1 MTNGCSDNRQRAI
14 ARHITAARR
23 CGGAWM
29 LWPMLALL
37 SMSVEALT
45 LQSLEFHARSGD
57 QTDIRLQFDAPPPA
71 PTSYTIEQPARI
83 VIDVPGAG
91 SALGQKHHD
100 LGVGNARRLSVL
112 PAADRVRAIV
122 SLGQLV
128 RYQTTVDG
136 NALLVR
142 VGGPLS
148 AGLES
153 DPSIAAEAAS
163 STSTPSE
170 PSTAALNMP
179 ADVFGDAAEQGVG
192 PRVTGVDFRR
202 GEQGEGRIIVG
213 LSDSKVPVDVSM
225 SGGKVRVVILG
236 TQLPGALARRLD
248 VTDFATPVRT
258 IDAEQ
263 LDGNTVLTLG
273 ASGEFDYLAH
283 QADNTLSIDVSP
295 ISETRASARDE
306 AFKYQ
311 GEKLSLNFQDIEVR
325 SVLQLIADFTDL
337 NLVASDTVAGRI
349 TLRLKN
355 VPWDQALELILKTKG
370 LDKRQVGNVL
380 LVAPAAEIAAREK
393 QELES
398 QKQMSE
404 LAPLRTEF
412 LQIRYASASQLLQLF
427 AQASANGAA
436 APGPAGAD
444 PTQPVTGGMLSGRG
458 SVIVDERTNAII
470 ITDTQDRIDAF
481 RAIIAQ
487 LDVAVRQV
495 LIEARIVTASSNSSE
510 QLGIRWGGG
519 TSWDDGRYA
528 LSGSAEAV
536 GEIRGGTVGGTS
548 PGNLVVDLGATAA
561 NASGLAIGVT
571 GESYLLDLELSALA
585 TEGTAEVVARPKV
598 ITADKSPATIR
609 SGVEVPY
616 QEAASSGA
624 TSTSF
629 KDAVL
634 SLQVTPQ
641 ITPDDRIIMD
651 LNVTQ
656 DTIGQTFNGIPSI
669 NTNAIETQVLV
680 DNAQTV
686 VLGGIFTVDRN
697 QSVSKTP
704 LLGDLPVVGRVFRRN
719 SGRDD
724 KQELLI
730 FITPKIVEDTF
741 ARQR

>member
-1 MTNGCSDNRQRAI
+1 MTNVYSDNRQRPI
-14 ARHITAARR
+14 ARGFSVARR
-23 CGGAWM
+23 RAVALA
-29 LWPMLALL
+29 LWPVLALL
-37 SMSVEALT
+37 AAPASAVT
-45 LQSLEFHARSGD
+45 LQSVGFNALPGD
-57 QTDIRLQFDAPPPA
+57 QTEIRLQFDAPPPA

-83 VIDVPGAG
+83 VIDLPGVG
-91 SALGQKHHD
+91 SALTQKHHD
-100 LGVGNARRLSVL
+100 LGIGNARRVSVL
-112 PAADRVRAIV
+112 PTADRARAIV

-128 RYQTTVDG
+128 RYQTTIVG
-136 NALLVR
+136 NALVVL
-142 VGGPLS
+142 VGGPEV
-148 AGLES
+148 AGA
-153 DPSIAAEAAS
+153 DVAGVTAAGGTGAGAAS
-163 STSTPSE
+163 STTSDWTTDFPGGSV
-170 PSTAALNMP
+170 SI
-179 ADVFGDAAEQGVG
+179 G

-202 GEQGEGRIIVG
+202 GDQGEGRVIVG

-225 SGGKVRVVILG
+225 SGGKVRVEIRG
-236 TQLPGALARRLD
+236 TQLPGELARRLD

-263 LDGNTVLTLG
+263 LDGNTVLTLA
-273 ASGEFDYLAH
+273 ASGEFDYLAY

-295 ISETRASARDE
+295 MTEARAAQRDE

-393 QELES
+393 QELEN
-398 QKQMSE
+398 QKQISE

-427 AQASANGAA
+427 AQASANGA
-436 APGPAGAD
+436 GPAGAIPAATD
-444 PTQPVTGGMLSGRG
+444 SAQPVTGGMLSGRG

-470 ITDTQDRIDAF
+470 ITDTADRIEAF
-481 RAIIAQ
+481 RSIIAQ

-519 TSWDDGRYA
+519 KSWDDGRYT
-528 LSGSAEAV
+528 LSGSAEAL

-548 PGNLVVDLGATAA
+548 PGNLVVDLGAAAA

-704 LLGDLPVVGRVFRRN
+704 VLGDIPYVGRIFRRN
-719 SGRDD
+719 LGRDD

-741 ARQR
+741 TRQR